1 MARRVF
7 AGLGN
12 PGKAFTG
19 TRHNVGYEAVE
30 CLAERLGLNFS
41 RHRQALVAQ
50 GQIDAP
56 QALEPPLNS
65 KGQAQGSQTRSG
77 MKQRGGVEGSETE
90 LSSSSSSSSLSPL
103 PLALLLPRE
112 QMNVNGAGLASAL
125 SEVLKLQGASLTKAV
140 VSQGLLLA
148 VADDATADFG
158 TIRLAQKRSIQA
170 HGGLRS
176 LAAVLRTQEFL
187 QLRLG
192 VGRPPQGQAMADHV
206 LGHFASGE
214 MSRLPAFYEAAG
226 EAMRWLLAAE
236 LDSRTALEHARRF
249 VNKEGRFDI

>member
-56 QALEPPLNS
+56 PPSEPPLQS
-65 KGQAQGSQTRSG
+65 KVQAQGSQARSG
-77 MKQRGGVEGSETE
+77 MKQSETN
-90 LSSSSSSSSLSPL
+90 LSSSSSSSSALPSSL

-125 SEVLKLQGASLTKAV
+125 SEVMKLQGASLTKAV
-140 VSQGLLLA
+140 VSQGVFLA

-206 LGHFASGE
+206 LGHFSSGE

-226 EAMRWLLAAE
+226 EAMCWLLAAE

-249 VNKEGRFDI
+249 LNKEGRFDL